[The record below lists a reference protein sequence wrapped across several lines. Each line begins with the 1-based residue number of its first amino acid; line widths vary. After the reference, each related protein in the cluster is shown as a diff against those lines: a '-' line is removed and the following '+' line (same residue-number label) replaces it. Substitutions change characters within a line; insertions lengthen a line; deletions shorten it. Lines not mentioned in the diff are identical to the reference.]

1 MKKLR
6 EYADEAAGFVS
17 PYIESAGD
25 YIGSVKDKA
34 SDMYT
39 RRKKR
44 IERENRILRIKRFF
58 DGVVGTILIIAA
70 AIAAALAI
78 FGLVQKFV
86 LKRGSTS
93 KVKFKSDPSQFS
105 YKEPSSDAA
114 ADADTAE
121 QEEDAESN
129 LSFEEEVE
137 KIHQKNGYITL

>member
-1 MKKLR
+1 MKN
-6 EYADEAAGFVS
+6 
-17 PYIESAGD
+17 
-25 YIGSVKDKA
+25 KA

-121 QEEDAESN
+121 QEEKEGSD